1 VRGSAGLTLDRYVK
15 LPFNAVPGELEPA
28 VLRRM
33 GLTAGPI
40 MGVSA
45 VISMLVYSRH
55 DLTRERHRA
64 ITQEIEQRKAATEV
78 GGGAA
83 EASLSSTMMAQGSTL
98 HGGLQSGSTTLF
110 LEHEF

>member
-1 VRGSAGLTLDRYVK
+1 
-15 LPFNAVPGELEPA
+15 
-28 VLRRM
+28 M

-40 MGVSA
+40 MGPSA

-64 ITQEIEQRKAATEV
+64 IMQEIEQRKAATEV